1 MNEDWDQRVLGWRA
15 ACSRHRMAIA
25 MGLAVLAGPCTV
37 FIGHSMGISSSICI
51 GLACEAGAVIGVLVH
66 LAFPRSDQE
75 TL

>member
-1 MNEDWDQRVLGWRA
+1 
-15 ACSRHRMAIA
+15 MAIA

-37 FIGHSMGISSSICI
+37 FIGHSMGISFSTCI